1 MTTSRTRATRT
12 RPLLAS
18 AVAAA
23 LALATGLPAAASRG
37 ATPPDD
43 PKLAKQWGV
52 DALHLPDA
60 WERSTGEGVVIA
72 VVDTGIDPDH
82 PDLRDR
88 IVDGHDFVD
97 DDDSPRDENGHG
109 THVAGIAAAAGGNA
123 TGITGAAPDALIM
136 PVRVLD
142 GEGAG
147 DEADIADG
155 IVWAAEHGAGVINL
169 SLGEVGFASR
179 ILKGGPLNRAI
190 RRAANLGSVVVAASG
205 NEGSVKRTYR
215 IAVPVVVV
223 GAVDESGE
231 AAEFSNFG
239 DQRAVVAPGVGILST
254 APTYPTTVW
263 PEGSGGYELLDGTSM
278 AAPFVS
284 GVAALLLTQGRSP
297 ESVSSVL
304 FETAQ
309 NSSDDPR
316 LGSGL
321 VDASAAVGAPTAG
334 ENDDAGDDRGDG
346 PPLLPIVGGVAA
358 LLIALAVVVAVRRR
372 TRSTG

>member
-1 MTTSRTRATRT
+1 MPAPRTRH
-12 RPLLAS
+12 LLA
-18 AVAAA
+18 AGATIL
-23 LALATGLPAAASRG
+23 LALSVGLPAAAPR
-37 ATPPDD
+37 AAAAPDD

-52 DALHLPDA
+52 DALHLRDA

-72 VVDTGIDPDH
+72 VVDTGIDLDH

-88 IVDGHDFVD
+88 IVDGYDFVD

-109 THVAGIAAAAGGNA
+109 THVSGIAAAAGDNA
-123 TGITGAAPDALIM
+123 TGIAGAAPDARIM
-136 PVRVLD
+136 PIRVLD
-142 GEGAG
+142 ADGAG

-190 RRAANLGSVVVAASG
+190 RRAATLGSVVVAASG
-205 NEGSVKRTYR
+205 NEGSVGRAYR

-223 GAVDESGE
+223 GAADEDG
-231 AAEFSNFG
+231 AAADFSNFG

-263 PEGSGGYELLDGTSM
+263 AEGSRGYEELDGTSM

-284 GVAALLLTQGRSP
+284 GVAALLLAQGRSP
-297 ESVSSVL
+297 ERVASIL
-304 FETAQ
+304 FETAA
-309 NSSDDPR
+309 NADDDPR

-321 VDASAAVGAPTAG
+321 VDAAAAVDAPVDG
-334 ENDDAGDDRGDG
+334 GDG
-346 PPLLPIVGGVAA
+346 SDDGTDDGGDGLPLLPIAAGGAA
-358 LLIALAVVVAVRRR
+358 LVIAVATLAVLRRR
-372 TRSTG
+372 GSATR